1 MLQSK
6 KAQERYEK
14 HYSLCWDALLQ
25 IVDLSTR
32 IGEFKELA
40 QGCVRACVSVGM
52 HLCVRAC
59 LWACICVCVR
69 ASVCVCVRACMCD
82 MHTYVHTYV
91 HTYMCILSVI

>member
-59 LWACICVCVR
+59 VSVGVHLCVC
-69 ASVCVCVRACMCD
+69 ACMR
-82 MHTYVHTYV
+82 V
-91 HTYMCILSVI
+91 